1 MEFTLWTTMTCVI
14 YLVRQGFL
22 LYRRV
27 SSRHDSSP
35 TLAEERANIIMD
47 CFDLNGENNEYA
59 NANIRV
65 KIFEIAG
72 FMGVSMKEKFREEY
86 DRWEEEMEQD
96 VIKIE

>member
-1 MEFTLWTTMTCVI
+1 
-14 YLVRQGFL
+14 
-22 LYRRV
+22 
-27 SSRHDSSP
+27 
-35 TLAEERANIIMD
+35 MD

-86 DRWEEEMEQD
+86 DRWEEEMGINQDED
-96 VIKIE
+96 VIKIEE